1 MYPRNGLLGV
11 ASLVCRDAPSS
22 SSFSLTAPSFT
33 LSSHAPRF
41 PTRPTRRSLL
51 CSLAH
56 SAVDTLADAI
66 LEFANT
72 PLGEGV
78 DDEVWDAVTT
88 IWAAPGVKKTY
99 ELIRDGDEAADDAVV
114 PENAKFFLD
123 QTADLRQP
131 GYLPSDKFVIWL
143 RRPTENP
150 QTIKFMSAKYELSV
164 TDVGGQDYLQIDWDK
179 NAEGKDGLIYV
190 LPIGD
195 FDQMD
200 QKGRNKLLLGMELFT
215 KICNTPVFARS
226 HVLLMLN
233 KFDLFEEK
241 YNKSP
246 AGLKVIFP
254 DAPDGASCE
263 DALEF
268 LSQKM
273 RALTLQTQTCHTFT
287 TTATDL
293 DSMKAVLENVV
304 AIDGMVNNFLSCF

>member
-41 PTRPTRRSLL
+41 PTRPTGRSLL

-179 NAEGKDGLIYV
+179 NAEG
-190 LPIGD
+190 
-195 FDQMD
+195 
-200 QKGRNKLLLGMELFT
+200 
-215 KICNTPVFARS
+215 
-226 HVLLMLN
+226 
-233 KFDLFEEK
+233 
-241 YNKSP
+241 
-246 AGLKVIFP
+246 
-254 DAPDGASCE
+254 
-263 DALEF
+263 
-268 LSQKM
+268 
-273 RALTLQTQTCHTFT
+273 
-287 TTATDL
+287 
-293 DSMKAVLENVV
+293 
-304 AIDGMVNNFLSCF
+304 